1 MSIEFGKNLKS
12 LLFFDY
18 MVILR
23 IRGNNHIVFFLFGLA
38 AGIASLSLSIFLKLT
53 INGLFIPE
61 IASQGLISITSGEI
75 ESQAV
80 LTLGPLAKYS
90 TFIGAT
96 VVNIILYGIIGI
108 ILGKL
113 FMKMKSPIYAI
124 KSVLSTFISYLI
136 LIVLTIIF
144 LVLSTTPGQSI
155 SIPVNSFV
163 LFLLPSAVYGLIFAF
178 LFGNKNKKIDLVEI
192 RSSSYN
198 KGVVNKSNENAN
210 IDYNKRDMIRALM
223 ISVVAIPLVYFGF
236 TRLISGSEQQGQ
248 QQQSRALDA
257 SIQEFVQ
264 SKSKPPGFENPIL
277 TPLVDAEVTPT
288 YLFYRIDINSVIP
301 TVNADNW
308 NLTVKGLVDNP
319 LQINYEEIKSMN
331 SVEEFATLT
340 CISNKIGGNLVST
353 ALWKGVRLRDILSR
367 AVVQPTVKY
376 IVFRCS
382 DGYDVGIPL
391 ESGMMDGTVL
401 AYDMNNSPLTNGH
414 GFPLRAIVPGFYGMM
429 NPKWI
434 TEIELVDKTYEGFWQ
449 RKGWTN
455 NDIKNIYSSVVI
467 PGNQPI
473 NDRFPNLVPNSGFL
487 NGKNIPIA
495 GIAFAGDRGIS
506 KVEVSVDGGATWKT
520 AIVKDPLS
528 KYTWVLWTSGFTAAD
543 KGDYKIIVR
552 ATDKTGQVQTSELEE
567 PFPNGAGGYNQ
578 VNISI

>member
-1 MSIEFGKNLKS
+1 M
-12 LLFFDY
+12 FFDY
-18 MVILR
+18 IVVLR
-23 IRGNNHIVFFLFGLA
+23 IRGNNYVVFFLFGLA

-96 VVNIILYGIIGI
+96 VANILLWGIIGI

-113 FMKMKSPIYAI
+113 FMKMKSPHYVI
-124 KSVLSTFISYLI
+124 KSILSTFISYII
-136 LIVLTIIF
+136 LITLTIVF
-144 LVLSTTPGQSI
+144 LVLSTTPGQSV

-163 LFLLPSAVYGLIFAF
+163 IFLLPSAAYGLIFAF
-178 LFGNKNKKIDLVEI
+178 LFGNKNKNKNKKIDLVEI
-192 RSSSYN
+192 PSN
-198 KGVVNKSNENAN
+198 DGDDVLNKSNKTAD
-210 IDYNKRDMIRALM
+210 IDYNKRDMIRALI
-223 ISVVAIPLVYFGF
+223 ISVIALPLVYFGF
-236 TRLISGSEQQGQ
+236 NRLISGSGQ
-248 QQQSRALDA
+248 QQRQPQALDK
-257 SIQEFVQ
+257 SIQQVLQ

-288 YLFYRIDINSVIP
+288 FIFYRIDINTVVP
-301 TVNADNW
+301 TINASDW
-308 NLTVKGLVDNP
+308 NLTIKGLVDNP
-319 LQINYEEIKSMN
+319 VVINYADFKDMN

-353 ALWKGVRLRDILSR
+353 ALWKGVRLRDILSK
-367 AVVQPTVKY
+367 AGVQSGVKY

-391 ESGMMDGTVL
+391 ENGMMDGTIL
-401 AYDMNNSPLTNGH
+401 AYDMNNSPLTSEH
-414 GFPLRAIVPGFYGMM
+414 GYPVRAIVPGFYGMM

-455 NDIKNIYSSVVI
+455 NGIKNIYSSIVI

-473 NDRFPNLVPNSGFL
+473 DDRFPNLVPNSSFL

-506 KVEVSVDGGATWKT
+506 KVEVSVDGGTTWKT

-528 KYTWVLWTSGFTAAD
+528 QYTWVLWTSGFTAAD

-552 ATDKTGQVQTSELEE
+552 ATDKTGQIQTSELEE
-567 PFPNGAGGYNQ
+567 PFPSGAGGYNQ
-578 VNISI
+578 VNISV

>member
-1 MSIEFGKNLKS
+1 MVRKLK
-12 LLFFDY
+12 
-18 MVILR
+18 
-23 IRGNNHIVFFLFGLA
+23 GNNYIVYFIFGLA
-38 AGIASLSLSIFLKLT
+38 AGIASLALAVFLKLT

-80 LTLGPLAKYS
+80 LTLGSLAKYS
-90 TFIGAT
+90 TIIGAM
-96 VVNIILYGIIGI
+96 VVNVILYGIIGI

-113 FMKMKSPIYAI
+113 FMKIKSPRYII
-124 KSVLSTFISYLI
+124 KTALSTFLSYII
-136 LIVLTIIF
+136 LIAITIIF
-144 LVLSTTPGQSI
+144 IIQSTIPGQLI
-155 SIPVNSFV
+155 SIPVQSIT
-163 LFLLPSAVYGLIFAF
+163 LFLLPSIAYGLLFAF
-178 LFGNKNKKIDLVEI
+178 LFDKKGTKVDPNEPHSGIDDKIDTN
-192 RSSSYN
+192 N
-198 KGVVNKSNENAN
+198 KGDKTVD
-210 IDYNKRDMIRALM
+210 IDYNKRDMIRALI
-223 ISVVAIPLVYFGF
+223 ISVIAIPLVYLGF
-236 TRLISGSEQQGQ
+236 NRLISGSEQQGQ
-248 QQQSRALDA
+248 QQPRALNE
-257 SIQEFVQ
+257 SIQEFLQ

-301 TVNADNW
+301 TVNADTW

-319 LQINYEEIKSMN
+319 LQINYEEIKNMN

-367 AVVQPTVKY
+367 AGVQPTVKY

-455 NDIKNIYSSVVI
+455 NGISTINSSIVI

-473 NDRFPNLVPNSGFL
+473 NDRFPNLVPSNSNIFMT
-487 NGKNIPIA
+487 GKNIPIA

-506 KVEVSVDGGATWKT
+506 KVEVSVDGGKTWKT

-528 KYTWVLWTSGFTAAD
+528 QYTWVLWTSGFTAAD
-543 KGDYKIIVR
+543 KGNYKIIVR
-552 ATDKTGQVQTSELEE
+552 ATDKTGKVQSSELEE
-567 PFPNGAGGYNQ
+567 PFPNGAQGYNQ
-578 VNISI
+578 IDISV

>member
-1 MSIEFGKNLKS
+1 MS
-12 LLFFDY
+12 FDY
-18 MVILR
+18 MVVLG
-23 IRGNNHIVFFLFGLA
+23 IRGNNYIVFFLFGLA
-38 AGIASLSLSIFLKLT
+38 AGVASLTLSIFLKLT
-53 INGLFIPE
+53 IDGLFIPE

-90 TFIGAT
+90 TIIGAI
-96 VVNIILYGIIGI
+96 VVNVLLYGIIGI

-113 FMKMKSPIYAI
+113 FMKMKSPKFAI
-124 KSVLSTFISYLI
+124 KSSLSTFISYLI

-155 SIPVNSFV
+155 SIPVKSFV

-178 LFGNKNKKIDLVEI
+178 LFGNKNKKIDLVET
-192 RSSSYN
+192 RSN
-198 KGVVNKSNENAN
+198 VGGVITKSNKTAD
-210 IDYNKRDMIRALM
+210 IDYNKRDMIRALI
-223 ISVVAIPLVYFGF
+223 ISVIAIPLVYFGF
-236 TRLISGSEQQGQ
+236 NRLISGSEQQQ
-248 QQQSRALDA
+248 QQPRALDQ
-257 SIQEFVQ
+257 SIQQFLQ

-288 YLFYRIDINSVIP
+288 FIFYRIDINTVVP
-301 TVNADNW
+301 TINANDW
-308 NLTVKGLVDNP
+308 NLTIKGLVDNP
-319 LQINYEEIKSMN
+319 VVINYAEFRGMN

-340 CISNKIGGNLVST
+340 CISNKIGGNLVGT
-353 ALWKGVRLRDILSR
+353 ALWKGVRLRDILSK
-367 AVVQPTVKY
+367 AGVQSSVKY

-391 ESGMMDGTVL
+391 ENGMMDSTVL
-401 AYDMNNSPLTNGH
+401 AYDMNNSPLTSEH
-414 GFPLRAIVPGFYGMM
+414 GYPVRAIVPGFYGMM

-455 NDIKNIYSSVVI
+455 NGIKNIYSSIVI

-473 NDRFPNLVPNSGFL
+473 NDTFPNLVPNSSFL

-506 KVEVSVDGGATWKT
+506 KVEVSVDGGTTWKT

-528 KYTWVLWTSGFTAAD
+528 QYTWILWTSGFTAAD
-543 KGDYKIIVR
+543 KGNYKIIVR
-552 ATDKTGQVQTSELEE
+552 ATDKTGQVQTSELEQ

-578 VNISI
+578 IDISV

>member
-1 MSIEFGKNLKS
+1 LRLKIKDNYYAI
-12 LLFFDY
+12 FF
-18 MVILR
+18 I
-23 IRGNNHIVFFLFGLA
+23 FGLA
-38 AGIASLSLSIFLKLT
+38 AGIASLALSIFLKMT

-61 IASQGLISITSGEI
+61 IASQGLISSTSGEI

-90 TFIGAT
+90 TIIGAM
-96 VVNIILYGIIGI
+96 VVNILLYGIIGI

-113 FMKMKSPIYAI
+113 FMKIKSSRKYAI
-124 KSVLSTFISYLI
+124 KAIVSTFISYII
-136 LIVLTIIF
+136 LITLTLIF
-144 LVLSTTPGQSI
+144 IVISTTPGQPI
-155 SIPVNSFV
+155 SFPIQSMAI
-163 LFLLPSAVYGLIFAF
+163 FLLPSIAYGIIFVF
-178 LFGNKNKKIDLVEI
+178 LYGKKSKNKEKTKSREDISDVDKEEEKTITNKN
-192 RSSSYN
+192 
-198 KGVVNKSNENAN
+198 SNTTAED
-210 IDYNKRDMIRALM
+210 IDYSKRDMIRALI

-236 TRLISGSEQQGQ
+236 SRLISGSGPQQGQ
-248 QQQSRALDA
+248 PRALDR
-257 SIQEFVQ
+257 SIQEILQ
-264 SKSKPPGFENPIL
+264 SKSKPPGFENPML

-301 TVNADNW
+301 SVNADTW
-308 NLTVKGLVDNP
+308 NLAVNGLVNNP

-367 AVVQPTVKY
+367 AGVKPDVRY

-449 RKGWTN
+449 RKGWSN
-455 NDIKNIYSSVVI
+455 NGISAINSSIVI

-473 NDRFPNLVPNSGFL
+473 NDRFPNLVPNSSNGFTT
-487 NGKNIPIA
+487 GKNIPIA
-495 GIAFAGDRGIS
+495 GVAFAGDRGIS
-506 KVEVSVDGGATWKT
+506 KVEVSVDGGKTWKT

-528 KYTWVLWTSGFTAAD
+528 QYTWVLWTSGFTTAD
-543 KGDYKIIVR
+543 KGNYKIIVR
-552 ATDKTGQVQTSELEE
+552 ATDKTGKVQSSELEE
-567 PFPNGAGGYNQ
+567 PFPNGAQGYNQ
-578 VNISI
+578 IDISV

>member
-1 MSIEFGKNLKS
+1 
-12 LLFFDY
+12 
-18 MVILR
+18 MVVLR
-23 IRGNNHIVFFLFGLA
+23 IRGNNYIVFFLFGLA
-38 AGIASLSLSIFLKLT
+38 AGIASLSLSIFSKLT
-53 INGLFIPE
+53 IDGLFIPE

-80 LTLGPLAKYS
+80 LTLGALAKYS

-124 KSVLSTFISYLI
+124 KSVLSAFISYLI

-163 LFLLPSAVYGLIFAF
+163 LFLLPSAIYGLIFAF
-178 LFGNKNKKIDLVEI
+178 LFGNKNKKIDLVET
-192 RSSSYN
+192 RASSDN
-198 KGVVNKSNENAN
+198 EDVINKSNKNSN
-210 IDYNKRDMIRALM
+210 IDYSKRDMIRALI
-223 ISVVAIPLVYFGF
+223 ISVIAIPLVYFGF
-236 TRLISGSEQQGQ
+236 TRLISGSAQ
-248 QQQSRALDA
+248 QQQQQPRALDT
-257 SIQEFVQ
+257 SIQEFLQ
-264 SKSKPPGFENPIL
+264 SKSKPAGFENPIL
-277 TPLVDAEVTPT
+277 TPLIDAEVTPT
-288 YLFYRIDINSVIP
+288 YLFYRIDINTVVP
-301 TVNADNW
+301 TINANDW
-308 NLTVKGLVDNP
+308 SLTVKGLVDNP
-319 LQINYEEIKSMN
+319 IVINYAEFRDMN

-353 ALWKGVRLRDILSR
+353 ALWKGVRLRDILSK
-367 AVVQPTVKY
+367 AGVQSSVKY

-391 ESGMMDGTVL
+391 ENGMMDGTIL
-401 AYDMNNSPLTNGH
+401 AYDMNNSPLTSEH
-414 GFPLRAIVPGFYGMM
+414 GYPVRAIVPGFYGMM

-455 NDIKNIYSSVVI
+455 SDIKNIYSSVVI

-487 NGKNIPIA
+487 NSKNIPIA
-495 GIAFAGDRGIS
+495 GVAFAGDRGIS
-506 KVEVSVDGGATWKT
+506 KVEVSVDGGTTWKT

-528 KYTWVLWTSGFTAAD
+528 KYTWVLWTSGFITAD

-578 VNISI
+578 VNISV

>member
-1 MSIEFGKNLKS
+1 MRLKIK
-12 LLFFDY
+12 DNY
-18 MVILR
+18 YVIYF
-23 IRGNNHIVFFLFGLA
+23 IFGLA
-38 AGIASLSLSIFLKLT
+38 AGIASLALSIFLKLT

-61 IASQGLISITSGEI
+61 IASQGLISSTSGEI

-90 TFIGAT
+90 TIIGAM
-96 VVNIILYGIIGI
+96 VVNILLYGIIGI

-113 FMKMKSPIYAI
+113 FMKMKASRRRYAI
-124 KSVLSTFISYLI
+124 KVIVSTFVSYTI
-136 LIVLTIIF
+136 LIAITLIF
-144 LVLSTTPGQSI
+144 IVISTTPGQPI
-155 SIPVNSFV
+155 SFPIQSMVI
-163 LFLLPSAVYGLIFAF
+163 FLLPSIAYGAIFAF
-178 LFGNKNKKIDLVEI
+178 L
-192 RSSSYN
+192 YN
-198 KGVVNKSNENAN
+198 KSKKDTKTREDVSDVNGDGGKKNVTSKNSNTAAAAED
-210 IDYNKRDMIRALM
+210 IDYNKRNMIRALL

-236 TRLISGSEQQGQ
+236 SRLISGSDQQQGGQ
-248 QQQSRALDA
+248 PRALDQ
-257 SIQEFVQ
+257 SIQNFLQ
-264 SKSKPPGFENPIL
+264 SKSKPPGFENPML

-301 TVNADNW
+301 TVNADTW
-308 NLTVKGLVDNP
+308 NLAVNGLVNNP

-367 AVVQPTVKY
+367 AGVKPDARY

-382 DGYDVGIPL
+382 DGYDVGIPI

-434 TEIELVDKTYEGFWQ
+434 TEIELVDRTYEGFWQ
-449 RKGWTN
+449 RKGWSN
-455 NDIKNIYSSVVI
+455 NGISAINSSIVI

-473 NDRFPNLVPNSGFL
+473 NDRFPNLVPNNSSSFAT
-487 NGKNIPIA
+487 GKNIPIA
-495 GIAFAGDRGIS
+495 GVAFAGDRGIS
-506 KVEVSVDGGATWKT
+506 KVEVSVDGGNTWKT

-528 KYTWVLWTSGFTAAD
+528 QYTWVLWTSGFTTAD
-543 KGDYKIIVR
+543 KGNYKIIVR
-552 ATDKTGQVQTSELEE
+552 ATDKTGKVQSSELEE
-567 PFPNGAGGYNQ
+567 PFPNGAQGYNQ
-578 VNISI
+578 IDIAV

>member
-1 MSIEFGKNLKS
+1 
-12 LLFFDY
+12 
-18 MVILR
+18 MVLGL
-23 IRGNNHIVFFLFGLA
+23 RGNNYIVFFIFGLA
-38 AGIASLSLSIFLKLT
+38 AGVASLSLSLFLKLT
-53 INGLFIPE
+53 IDGLFIPE

-90 TFIGAT
+90 TIIGAI
-96 VVNIILYGIIGI
+96 VVNILLYGIIGI

-113 FMKMKSPIYAI
+113 FMKMKSPKFVI
-124 KSVLSTFISYLI
+124 KSSLSTFISYII

-155 SIPVNSFV
+155 SIPVKSFV

-178 LFGNKNKKIDLVEI
+178 LFGNKNTKIDLVETHSEVGNVI
-192 RSSSYN
+192 
-198 KGVVNKSNENAN
+198 NKSGKTAD
-210 IDYNKRDMIRALM
+210 IDYNKRDMIRALI
-223 ISVVAIPLVYFGF
+223 ISVIAIPLVYFGF
-236 TRLISGSEQQGQ
+236 NRLISGSEQQQ
-248 QQQSRALDA
+248 QQPRALDQ
-257 SIQEFVQ
+257 SIQQFLQ

-288 YLFYRIDINSVIP
+288 FIFYRIDINTVVP
-301 TVNADNW
+301 TVNADDW
-308 NLTVKGLVDNP
+308 NLTIKGLVDNP
-319 LQINYEEIKSMN
+319 VVINYAEFKGMN

-340 CISNKIGGNLVST
+340 CISNKIGGNLVGT
-353 ALWKGVRLRDILSR
+353 ALWKGVRLRDILSK
-367 AVVQPTVKY
+367 AGVQSSVKY

-391 ESGMMDGTVL
+391 ENGMMDSTIL
-401 AYDMNNSPLTNGH
+401 AYDMNNSPLTSEH
-414 GFPLRAIVPGFYGMM
+414 GYPVRAIVPGFYGMM

-455 NDIKNIYSSVVI
+455 NGIKNIYSSIVI
-467 PGNQPI
+467 PGDQPI
-473 NDRFPNLVPNSGFL
+473 NDNFPNLVPNSSFL
-487 NGKNIPIA
+487 NGKNIPVA

-506 KVEVSVDGGATWKT
+506 KVEVSVDGGTTWKT

-528 KYTWVLWTSGFTAAD
+528 QYTWVLWTSGFTAVD
-543 KGDYKIIVR
+543 KGNHKIIVR
-552 ATDKTGQVQTSELEE
+552 ATDKTGQVQTSELEQ

-578 VNISI
+578 IDISV

>member
-1 MSIEFGKNLKS
+1 MRLKIK
-12 LLFFDY
+12 DNQY
-18 MVILR
+18 VIYF
-23 IRGNNHIVFFLFGLA
+23 IFGLA
-38 AGIASLSLSIFLKLT
+38 AGIASLALSIFLKLT

-61 IASQGLISITSGEI
+61 IASQGLISSTTGEI

-90 TFIGAT
+90 TIIGAMI
-96 VVNIILYGIIGI
+96 VNILIYGIIGI

-113 FMKMKSPIYAI
+113 FIKMNISRRRYAI
-124 KSVLSTFISYLI
+124 KAIVSTFISYII
-136 LIVLTIIF
+136 LISLTLIF
-144 LVLSTTPGQSI
+144 IGISTTPGQPI
-155 SIPVNSFV
+155 SFPVQSMAI
-163 LFLLPSAVYGLIFAF
+163 FLLPSITFGIIFTF
-178 LFGNKNKKIDLVEI
+178 LHGKKSKKNTKTREDISDAGVE
-192 RSSSYN
+192 
-198 KGVVNKSNENAN
+198 KVKEETVTNKSSNTSAAATED
-210 IDYNKRDMIRALM
+210 IDYNKRDMIRALI

-236 TRLISGSEQQGQ
+236 NRLISGSDQQQGGQ
-248 QQQSRALDA
+248 PRSLDQSIQNFLQSR
-257 SIQEFVQ
+257 
-264 SKSKPPGFENPIL
+264 SKPPGFENPML

-301 TVNADNW
+301 TVNADTW
-308 NLTVKGLVDNP
+308 NLAVNGLVDNP

-353 ALWKGVRLRDILSR
+353 ALWRGVRLRDILSR
-367 AVVQPTVKY
+367 AGVKPEVRY

-382 DGYDVGIPL
+382 DGYDVGIPI

-455 NDIKNIYSSVVI
+455 NGISAINSSIVI

-473 NDRFPNLVPNSGFL
+473 NDRFPNLVPNSSNSSFAT
-487 NGKNIPIA
+487 GKNIPIA
-495 GIAFAGDRGIS
+495 GVAFAGDRGIS
-506 KVEVSVDGGATWKT
+506 KVEVSVDGGNTWKT

-528 KYTWVLWTSGFTAAD
+528 QYTWVLWTSGFTTAD
-543 KGDYKIIVR
+543 KGNYKIIVR
-552 ATDKTGQVQTSELEE
+552 ATDKTGKVQSSELEE
-567 PFPNGAGGYNQ
+567 PFPNGAQGYNQ
-578 VNISI
+578 IDIAV

>member
-1 MSIEFGKNLKS
+1 
-12 LLFFDY
+12 
-18 MVILR
+18 MVLGL
-23 IRGNNHIVFFLFGLA
+23 RGNNYIVFFIFGLA
-38 AGIASLSLSIFLKLT
+38 AGVASLSLSLFLKLT

-90 TFIGAT
+90 TIIGAI
-96 VVNIILYGIIGI
+96 VVNILLYGIIGI

-113 FMKMKSPIYAI
+113 FMKMKSPKFVI
-124 KSVLSTFISYLI
+124 KSSLSTFISYII

-144 LVLSTTPGQSI
+144 ISLSTTPGQSVSVPII
-155 SIPVNSFV
+155 SIVF
-163 LFLLPSAVYGLIFAF
+163 FLLPSIVYGLIFAF
-178 LFGNKNKKIDLVEI
+178 LFGNKNKSIVTDRVEPSSDIVESEKII
-192 RSSSYN
+192 
-198 KGVVNKSNENAN
+198 NKSNKATTN
-210 IDYNKRDMIRALM
+210 IDYNKRDMIRALI
-223 ISVVAIPLVYFGF
+223 ISVIAIPLVYFGF
-236 TRLISGSEQQGQ
+236 NRLISGSEQQQ
-248 QQQSRALDA
+248 QQPRALDQ
-257 SIQEFVQ
+257 SIQQFLQ

-288 YLFYRIDINSVIP
+288 FIFYRIDINTVVP
-301 TVNADNW
+301 TVSADDW
-308 NLTVKGLVDNP
+308 NLTIKGLVDNP
-319 LQINYEEIKSMN
+319 VVINYAELRGMN

-340 CISNKIGGNLVST
+340 CISNKIGGNLVGT
-353 ALWKGVRLRDILSR
+353 ALWKGVRLNDILSK
-367 AVVQPTVKY
+367 AGVQSSVKY

-391 ESGMMDGTVL
+391 ENGMMDSTIL
-401 AYDMNNSPLTNGH
+401 AYDMNNSPLTSEH
-414 GFPLRAIVPGFYGMM
+414 GYPIRAIVPGFYGMM

-455 NDIKNIYSSVVI
+455 NGIKNIYSSIVI

-473 NDRFPNLVPNSGFL
+473 NDNFPNLVPNSSFL
-487 NGKNIPIA
+487 NGKNIPVA

-506 KVEVSVDGGATWKT
+506 KVEVSVDGGTTWKT

-528 KYTWVLWTSGFTAAD
+528 QYTWVLWTSGFTAAD
-543 KGDYKIIVR
+543 KRNYKIIVR
-552 ATDKTGQVQTSELEE
+552 ATDKTGQIQTSELEQ
-567 PFPNGAGGYNQ
+567 PFPNGADGYNQ
-578 VNISI
+578 LDISV

>member
-1 MSIEFGKNLKS
+1 MS
-12 LLFFDY
+12 FDY
-18 MVILR
+18 VVVLG
-23 IRGNNHIVFFLFGLA
+23 IRGNNYIVFFLFGLA
-38 AGIASLSLSIFLKLT
+38 AGVASLSLSIFLKLT

-90 TFIGAT
+90 TIIGAI
-96 VVNIILYGIIGI
+96 VVNVLLYGIIGI

-113 FMKMKSPIYAI
+113 FMKMKSPKFAI
-124 KSVLSTFISYLI
+124 KSILSTFISYII

-144 LVLSTTPGQSI
+144 LVLSATPGQSI
-155 SIPVNSFV
+155 SIPVKSFV

-178 LFGNKNKKIDLVEI
+178 LFGNKNKKIDLVET
-192 RSSSYN
+192 RSN
-198 KGVVNKSNENAN
+198 VDGVINKSSKTAD
-210 IDYNKRDMIRALM
+210 IDYSKRDMIRALI
-223 ISVVAIPLVYFGF
+223 ISVIAIPLVYFGF
-236 TRLISGSEQQGQ
+236 NRLISGSEQQQ
-248 QQQSRALDA
+248 QQPRALDQ
-257 SIQEFVQ
+257 SIQQFLQ

-277 TPLVDAEVTPT
+277 TPIVDAEVTPT
-288 YLFYRIDINSVIP
+288 FIFYRIDINTVVP
-301 TVNADNW
+301 TINANDW
-308 NLTVKGLVDNP
+308 NLTIKGLVDNP
-319 LQINYEEIKSMN
+319 VVINYEEIRSMN

-340 CISNKIGGNLVST
+340 CISNKIGGNLVGT
-353 ALWKGVRLRDILSR
+353 ALWKGVRLRDILSK
-367 AVVQPTVKY
+367 AGVQSSVKY

-391 ESGMMDGTVL
+391 ENGMMDSTVL
-401 AYDMNNSPLTNGH
+401 AYDMNNSPLTSEH
-414 GFPLRAIVPGFYGMM
+414 GYPVRAIVPGFYGMM

-455 NDIKNIYSSVVI
+455 NGIKNIYSSVVI

-473 NDRFPNLVPNSGFL
+473 NDNFPNLVPNSSFL

-506 KVEVSVDGGATWKT
+506 KVEVSVDGGTTWKT

-528 KYTWVLWTSGFTAAD
+528 QYTWVLWTSGFTAAD
-543 KGDYKIIVR
+543 KGNYKIIVR
-552 ATDKTGQVQTSELEE
+552 ATDKTGQVQTSELEQ

-578 VNISI
+578 IDISV